1 MAVNRRYYWLQLKE
15 DFFKSKEMKLMR
27 KLPGGEELTII
38 YLKIMLVS
46 LPDEGK
52 IYFEGLA
59 EDLAEELALLID
71 EDTEAVR
78 MTLVFLTKKNL
89 LTTNDN
95 YQFTLEQVPEM
106 IGSETASTR
115 RSRKYREGKKALQC
129 NTDATKRNGD
139 IEIDIDIEKDIELD
153 QEQEQKNAVG
163 GENLVFK
170 KLKEAFGEMSVNGT
184 MVEEVE
190 RLLKQYGQ
198 ELVVLALNETILNAG
213 KSLRYTMSILQRWDG
228 QGLRTAAQIKVADE
242 EYERKKSNKTQGDP
256 YGNIPS
262 WSNLRPENRKE
273 PEPEIS
279 DEEYERRLKEF
290 LASE

>member
-38 YLKIMLVS
+38 YLKIMLAS

-78 MTLVFLTKKNL
+78 MTLMFLTKKNL
-89 LTTNDN
+89 LTTIDN

-115 RSRKYREGKKALQC
+115 RSRKYRKGQKALQC

-163 GENLVFK
+163 GENLIFK

-228 QGLRTAAQIKVADE
+228 QGLRTAEQIRVANE
-242 EYERKKSNKTQGDP
+242 EYERKKFNKTQGDP

-262 WSNLRPENRKE
+262 WSNLRPENQKE
-273 PEPEIS
+273 PEPEMS

>member
-1 MAVNRRYYWLQLKE
+1 MAVKRRYYWLQLKE

-38 YLKIMLVS
+38 YLKIMLAS

-78 MTLVFLTKKNL
+78 MALMFLTKKNL

-115 RSRKYREGKKALQC
+115 RSRKYREGRKALQC

-139 IEIDIDIEKDIELD
+139 IEIDIEIEKDIELD

-228 QGLRTAAQIKVADE
+228 QGLRTAEQIRVADE
-242 EYERKKSNKTQGDP
+242 EYERKKTNRSQGDP

-262 WSNLRPENRKE
+262 WSNLRPENQKE

-290 LASE
+290 LSSE

>member
-15 DFFKSKEMKLMR
+15 DFFKSKEIKLLR
-27 KLPGGEELTII
+27 KLPGGEVLTII
-38 YLKIMLVS
+38 YLKIMLAS

-78 MTLVFLTKKNL
+78 MALMFLTKKNL
-89 LTTNDN
+89 LTTIDN

-115 RSRKYREGKKALQC
+115 RSRKYREGQKALQC
-129 NTDATKRNGD
+129 NTDATKRNRD

-228 QGLRTAAQIKVADE
+228 QGLRTSGQIKAANE
-242 EYERKKSNKTQGDP
+242 EFERKKTNRTQADP

-262 WSNLRPENRKE
+262 WSNLRPENQKE
-273 PEPEIS
+273 PEPEMS

>member
-1 MAVNRRYYWLQLKE
+1 
-15 DFFKSKEMKLMR
+15 MKLMR

-38 YLKIMLVS
+38 YLKIMLAS

-78 MTLVFLTKKNL
+78 MTLMFLTKKNL
-89 LTTNDN
+89 LTTSDN

-115 RSRKYREGKKALQC
+115 RSRKHREGQKALQC
-129 NTDATKRNGD
+129 NADATKCNGD

-153 QEQEQKNAVG
+153 QDQEQKNAVG

-213 KSLRYTMSILQRWDG
+213 KSIRYTMSILQRWDG
-228 QGLRTAAQIKVADE
+228 QGLRTAEQIRVANE
-242 EYERKKSNKTQGDP
+242 EYERKKSNRTQGDP

-262 WSNLRPENRKE
+262 WSNLRPENQKE
-273 PEPEIS
+273 PEPEMS

>member
-38 YLKIMLVS
+38 YLKIMLAS

-78 MTLVFLTKKNL
+78 MALMFLSKKNL
-89 LTTNDN
+89 LTTSDN

-115 RSRKYREGKKALQC
+115 RSRKYRDGKKALQC
-129 NTDATKRNGD
+129 NTDATKCNGD

-153 QEQEQKNAVG
+153 LDQEQKNAVG
-163 GENLVFK
+163 GENLIFK

-228 QGLRTAAQIKVADE
+228 QGLRTTGQIKAANE
-242 EYERKKSNKTQGDP
+242 EYERKKTKKTQGDS
-256 YGNIPS
+256 YGDIPS
-262 WSNLRPENRKE
+262 WSNLRPENQKE
-273 PEPEIS
+273 PESEMS

>member
-1 MAVNRRYYWLQLKE
+1 MAANRRYYWLQLKE

-38 YLKIMLVS
+38 YLKIMLAS

-78 MTLVFLTKKNL
+78 MALMFLTKKNL
-89 LTTNDN
+89 LTTIDN

-115 RSRKYREGKKALQC
+115 RSRRYRKGQKALQC
-129 NTDATKRNGD
+129 NTDATKCNGD

-153 QEQEQKNAVG
+153 QDQEQKNTVG
-163 GENLVFK
+163 GENLIFK

-228 QGLRTAAQIKVADE
+228 QGLRTAEQIRVADE

-262 WSNLRPENRKE
+262 WSNLRPENQKE
-273 PEPEIS
+273 PEPEMS

>member
-38 YLKIMLVS
+38 YLKIMLAS

-59 EDLAEELALLID
+59 KDLAEELSLLID
-71 EDTEAVR
+71 EDAEAVR
-78 MTLVFLTKKNL
+78 MALMFLTNKNL
-89 LTTNDN
+89 LTTSDN
-95 YQFTLEQVPEM
+95 YQFILEQVPEM

-115 RSRKYREGKKALQC
+115 RSRKYRDGKKALQC
-129 NTDATKRNGD
+129 NTDATKCNGD
-139 IEIDIDIEKDIELD
+139 IDIEKDIEKDIELD
-153 QEQEQKNAVG
+153 QEQKKAVG
-163 GENLVFK
+163 GENLIFK

-198 ELVVLALNETILNAG
+198 ELVVLALNETIINAG

-228 QGLRTAAQIKVADE
+228 QGLRTAEQIKVADK
-242 EYERKKSNKTQGDP
+242 EYERRKFNKTQVDSYGD
-256 YGNIPS
+256 IPS
-262 WSNLRPENRKE
+262 WSNLRPENQKE
-273 PEPEIS
+273 PESEMS